1 MTETEGGIRSVPTH
15 LGIIMDGNG
24 RWARRRGLR
33 RIEGH
38 RAAERSIHDAVETCG
53 ELGVSW
59 LTLFAFSTE
68 NWNRPRAEVSFIMKL
83 LSWFIDRNIDSLDE
97 QDVRLLASGRLDDLP
112 SKARSDLEA
121 AMQRTSGNR
130 GLRLVLALSYGGRAE
145 IVDAVRSLAR
155 EAAAGKLD
163 PEDLDED
170 ALSSRLYLPEAPD
183 PDLIVR
189 TSGEQRLSNF
199 LLWQSAYSE
208 LWFTDV
214 LWPDFRRRHLV
225 EALRA
230 YSSRSR
236 RFGGLQPERN
246 G

>member
-1 MTETEGGIRSVPTH
+1 
-15 LGIIMDGNG
+15 
-24 RWARRRGLR
+24 
-33 RIEGH
+33 
-38 RAAERSIHDAVETCG
+38 VETCG

-155 EAAAGKLD
+155 EAAAGELD
-163 PEDLDED
+163 PEDVDED